1 LAGFRGEI
9 RLEGGGCGFGGEL
22 LGRAFAG
29 ESGRAVGG
37 GHIAHG
43 AVEVAVLT
51 IRGVA
56 FDGVHHEL
64 ELCVCVLIGNS
75 SAGDVGAQFR
85 FEFRRARPSGEGV
98 CHSGAEGGERHASE
112 LGVRG
117 DAFPCGGDFLD
128 LADDTGRVFER

>member
-1 LAGFRGEI
+1 VGFRGEI
-9 RLEGGGCGFGGEL
+9 RLEGGGCGFGGKL

-29 ESGRAVGG
+29 EACRTIGS

-43 AVEVAVLT
+43 SVEVAVLT

-64 ELCVCVLIGNS
+64 ELRIGVLIGYS
-75 SAGDVGAQFR
+75 STGDVGAQFR
-85 FEFRRARPSGEGV
+85 FEFRRAGPAGEGV
-98 CHSGAEGGERHASE
+98 CHGGAEGGERHTSE

-117 DAFPCGGDFLD
+117 NAFPRCGDFLD
-128 LADDTGRVFER
+128 LADDAGRIFEG